1 MTICLGHLG
10 DGEPSSENY
19 NKQYLNNYNLL

>member
-10 DGEPSSENY
+10 DDEPSSENY
-19 NKQYLNNYNLL
+19 NKQYLNDYNLL